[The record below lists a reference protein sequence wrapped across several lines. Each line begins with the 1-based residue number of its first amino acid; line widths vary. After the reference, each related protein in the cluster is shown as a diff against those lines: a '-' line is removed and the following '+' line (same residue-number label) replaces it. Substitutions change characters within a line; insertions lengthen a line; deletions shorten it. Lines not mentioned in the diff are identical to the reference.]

1 MEETQDNAAVSKKL
15 KIADLLP
22 DARNANKGTERGAQ
36 MIGESLRKFGAG
48 RSILLD
54 KHGRII
60 AGNKTAENAT
70 AAGLAD
76 VIVVQTDGTRLVA
89 VQRTDLDLEADSKA
103 QELAI
108 ADNRAGQVSLEWDAE
123 VLAELAAAGEVDLAQ
138 FWTDE
143 ELEQILGTEEPA
155 ELIGDEDAVPEVPE
169 EPVTRPGDLYV
180 LGNHRLLCGDST
192 NVADVERLMDGESAD
207 MVWTDPPYNV
217 EIVGGNHSLSPE
229 QRKAKGGKTIE
240 NDQMDAAS
248 FRQFL
253 TDAFNSAFVVAESG
267 AAIYVAFADCEL
279 ANFAVAFEDSGW
291 KLAQMVIWIKNSL
304 VMGRKD
310 YHFRH
315 EPILYGWKPGAAHNW
330 YSDRKQTTVLEF
342 DRPSRSA
349 EHPTMKPV
357 ALVEYCI
364 GNSSKARDRVLDL
377 FGGSGTTLIACEK
390 TGRHARLMEL
400 DPRYCDVICQRYLDA
415 TGKKAELIRA

>member
-1 MEETQDNAAVSKKL
+1 MAARADFAVSHKKL
-15 KIADLLP
+15 ADLHP
-22 DARNANKGTERGAQ
+22 DERNANRGTERGAQ

-76 VIVVQTDGTRLVA
+76 VIVIQTDGTRLVA
-89 VQRTDLDLEADSKA
+89 VQRTDLDLEADPKA

-108 ADNRAGQVSLEWDAE
+108 ADNRAGQVSLEWDAD
-123 VLAELAAAGEVDLAQ
+123 VLAELAEAGEVDLAQ

-143 ELEQILGTEEPA
+143 ELEQILGTEVPA
-155 ELIGDEDAVPEVPE
+155 DLIGDEDAVPDAPE
-169 EPVTRPGDLYV
+169 EPITRPGDLYV

-192 NVADVERLMDGESAD
+192 NVTDVERLMDGETAD

-217 EIVGGNHSLSPE
+217 AYEGGTADKL
-229 QRKAKGGKTIE
+229 TIE
-240 NDQMDAAS
+240 NDQMDAAA

-253 TDAFNSAFVVAESG
+253 TDAFNSAFINAKAGS
-267 AAIYVAFADCEL
+267 AIYVSHSDQEGYAFRGAL
-279 ANFAVAFEDSGW
+279 EDSGW
-291 KLAQMVIWIKNSL
+291 LYKQCLIWNKNSL
-304 VMGRKD
+304 VMGRQD
-310 YHFRH
+310 YQWKH

-330 YSDRKQTTVLEF
+330 YSDRKQTTVFEF

-364 GNSSKARDRVLDL
+364 GNSSKAKDRVLDL

-400 DPRYCDVICQRYLDA
+400 DPRYCDVIVKRWEDA
-415 TGKKAELIRA
+415 TGKKAERNGTTA